1 MNGMMRATE
10 FSDTKGHR
18 RVFDRPNQYYVT
30 NVPQNEFL
38 IDLENT

>member
-30 NVPQNEFL
+30 NVREFL